1 MGTSRAKNQTGRV
14 ALVTG
19 ANRGLGFETCR
30 RLAQCGFRVI
40 LTSRDSQQGV
50 EATSVL
56 CAEGLDITH
65 HLLDVTKL
73 EHVARIHDFVVSEYG
88 RLDVLVNNAGVLLD
102 PDEAN
107 ILDVPIE
114 SIGRTLDVNFY
125 GPLHMIRAFIPVM
138 KANNY
143 GRVVNV
149 SSIGGSLSMMFTNR
163 GKIAAYRISK
173 AALNAVTRLTAGVVK
188 DLDIKVNS
196 MCPGT
201 IRTRMGSLK
210 APQSPA
216 QGAET
221 IIWLATLPPS
231 GPSGKFFKDRKPL
244 DW

>member
-1 MGTSRAKNQTGRV
+1 VSRIKDQTDRI

-30 RLAQCGFRVI
+30 QLAQCGFHVI
-40 LTSRDSQQGV
+40 LTSRDRQRGV
-50 EATSVL
+50 EATNAL
-56 CAEGLDITH
+56 RAEGLGVTH
-65 HLLDVTKL
+65 HLLDVTRL
-73 EHVARIHDFVVSEYG
+73 EHVASIHDFLIDKYG
-88 RLDVLVNNAGVLLD
+88 RLDVLVNNAGAFLD
-102 PDEAN
+102 PEQAS

-114 SIGRTLDVNFY
+114 RIGRTLDVNFY
-125 GPLHMIRAFIPVM
+125 GPLHMIRAFAPVM

-149 SSIGGSLSMMFTNR
+149 SSIGGSLSLMSTLR
-163 GKIAAYRISK
+163 GKVAAYRISK
-173 AALNAVTRLTAGVVK
+173 AALNAVTRLTAGAVK
-188 DLDIKVNS
+188 DYDIKVNS

-201 IRTRMGSLK
+201 IRTRMGGPK

-221 IIWLATLPPS
+221 IIWLATLPSS
-231 GPSGKFFKDRKPL
+231 GPSGKFFRDRKRL